1 MIAHANTVLFS
12 RCFVCIHVR
21 LCLYLCVCA
30 CTHMQIYYVKMIL
43 ANVYPL
49 IKLVHSLTVD
59 S

>member
-1 MIAHANTVLFS
+1 MIAQTQFS
-12 RCFVCIHVR
+12 RCFVCIHVH
-21 LCLYLCVCA
+21 LCVSVRMCM
-30 CTHMQIYYVKMIL
+30 HINYMHIYYVKMIL

>member
-1 MIAHANTVLFS
+1 MIAQTQFS
-12 RCFVCIHVR
+12 RCFVCIHVH
-21 LCLYLCVCA
+21 LCVCLCVCA